1 MSRVREVIVIFVFT
15 LSFSSSLELVM
26 CEAMVAPSPLGP
38 TFNILHIHG
47 RAIWAAAAC
56 QAPISNFNSIFKMWF
71 SDPSQ
76 LVFSIRHFFPQ
87 GCASMYRW
95 CIYDY
100 RSKSWGQ
107 IFILNNRKHLFSFHR
122 QALIL
127 QTQAV
132 QQLRKLALSKKS
144 CLPPWEESYSLKW
157 KSYDVFS

>member
-15 LSFSSSLELVM
+15 LSFSSSFELVM

-56 QAPISNFNSIFKMWF
+56 QAPISNFNSIFKMWL

-76 LVFSIRHFFPQ
+76 LVSQSDIFFRRGVHP
-87 GCASMYRW
+87 
-95 CIYDY
+95 CIDDAYDY